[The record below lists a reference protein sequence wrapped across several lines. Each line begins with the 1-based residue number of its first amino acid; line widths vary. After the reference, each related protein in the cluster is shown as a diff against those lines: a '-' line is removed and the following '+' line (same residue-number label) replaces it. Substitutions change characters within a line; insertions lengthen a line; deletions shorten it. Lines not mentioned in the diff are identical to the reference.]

1 MQRDV
6 DARGRFL
13 TRIVAVIAVFFFTSG
28 SIVLY
33 LVTAPGLTSVETV
46 QLLPTVPTI
55 VIAGDSLTQYGL
67 DPTVLGYHTLLA
79 QSYMRRADVLNRGFA
94 GWTTGDFLAAAVPPM
109 IAEMAPPLLLTLLLG
124 TNDAVLPGNLGHA
137 SVATYAS
144 NLDAILT
151 AFQTAFPSTKLL
163 LLTPPPVVDA
173 VQAGQH
179 SNAVLAAYVRG
190 CKQVGAARNVP
201 VLDLFGSWRN
211 STATA
216 SYYIRDGIHLTVAGN
231 RALHELLLQA
241 IASSYPALAPNALR
255 TFYERQK

>member
-13 TRIVAVIAVFFFTSG
+13 TRIVAVVAIFFFASG
-28 SIVLY
+28 SLVLY
-33 LVTAPGLTSVETV
+33 LVTAPGLTTVEAAPT
-46 QLLPTVPTI
+46 LPTVPTI
-55 VIAGDSLTQYGL
+55 VVAGDSLTQYGL

-94 GWTTGDFLAAAVPPM
+94 GWTTSDFLAAAVPPM
-109 IAEMAPPLLLTLLLG
+109 VAEMAPPLLLTLLLG
-124 TNDAVLPGNLGHA
+124 TNDAVLPGNMGHA
-137 SVATYAS
+137 SVAAYMA
-144 NLDAILT
+144 NLEAILT
-151 AFQTAFPSTKLL
+151 AFQNAFPSTKLL

-201 VLDLFGSWRN
+201 VLDVFGTWSNR
-211 STATA
+211 STT
-216 SYYIRDGIHLTVAGN
+216 SYYLSDGIHLAAAGN
-231 RALHELLLQA
+231 RALHELLVQA
-241 IASSYPALAPNALR
+241 IASSYPALSPNALR
-255 TFYERQK
+255 TFFVRPKQ